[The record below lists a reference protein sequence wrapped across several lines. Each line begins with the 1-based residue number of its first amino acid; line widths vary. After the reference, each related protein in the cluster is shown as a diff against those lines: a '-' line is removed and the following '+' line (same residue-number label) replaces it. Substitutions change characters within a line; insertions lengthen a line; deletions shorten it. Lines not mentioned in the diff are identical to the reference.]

1 MSGVSKVNKKSNLEK
16 LLEGLFSNDK
26 KSNLSCLLEELYTSI
41 DKEEKNLAGAHGELA
56 GEEAGFEQDGE
67 NLKDKEP
74 ETPEEFV
81 DDFKDS
87 VINPVDPS
95 EEVISDEQM
104 EDYLEGRFEQG
115 TNVKDTAPANESVYG
130 MNEFNENVYEQE
142 EKSAGARAVV

>member
-1 MSGVSKVNKKSNLEK
+1 MNKKSNLEK

-41 DKEEKNLAGAHGELA
+41 DKEEKNLASAHGELA
-56 GEEAGFEQDGE
+56 GEEAAIKQDGE
-67 NLKDKEP
+67 NLEDKEP

-87 VINPVDPS
+87 VIDPVDPS
-95 EEVISDEQM
+95 EEIVSDEQM
-104 EDYLEGRFEQG
+104 ENYLEGRFEQG
-115 TNVKDTAPANESVYG
+115 TVKDTAPANESAYG